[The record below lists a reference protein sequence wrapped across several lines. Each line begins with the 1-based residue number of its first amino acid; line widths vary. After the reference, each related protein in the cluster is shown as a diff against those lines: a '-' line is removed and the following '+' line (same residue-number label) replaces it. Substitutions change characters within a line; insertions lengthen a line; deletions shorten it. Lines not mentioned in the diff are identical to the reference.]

1 MALAAVLAAVH
12 PGVSGLAAAT
22 ARGEGGARHGLRR
35 SDPGTSVRPLLR
47 GGPHGLLAATFGSG
61 LTTIIGI
68 AELSAAELLAEIG
81 DVGRYRTKAQFAMAN
96 GTAPLPASSGR
107 IDRHRLNRGGNRQLN
122 RIIHYVALPRSP
134 APRRAGPTTSANAL
148 KARRPRR
155 RSDASSG
162 GSRTE
167 SSYASRLGHDIG
179 ARVGGR
185 PPLHE
190 HRVARQSEARGDRW

>member
-122 RIIHYVALPRSP
+122 RIIHYVALTQISRSP
-134 APRRAGPTTSANAL
+134 EGRAYYERKRAEGKTTKEALRCLKRRISDRIFLRFAPRP
-148 KARRPRR
+148 
-155 RSDASSG
+155 
-162 GSRTE
+162 
-167 SSYASRLGHDIG
+167 
-179 ARVGGR
+179 
-185 PPLHE
+185 
-190 HRVARQSEARGDRW
+190 